1 MCLKWINKP
10 YNKLWKLKEKIKTYS
25 DYFFTF
31 YLYGIHIFSTII
43 ILIPSNI
50 NLTCMSFR
58 LHSMLIRENRN
69 KTNLESLRDP
79 IWGQY

>member
-1 MCLKWINKP
+1 MIYLQKKKKNRQK
-10 YNKLWKLKEKIKTYS
+10 NVKIETLNI
-25 DYFFTF
+25 FTF

-69 KTNLESLRDP
+69 KTNLESFRDP